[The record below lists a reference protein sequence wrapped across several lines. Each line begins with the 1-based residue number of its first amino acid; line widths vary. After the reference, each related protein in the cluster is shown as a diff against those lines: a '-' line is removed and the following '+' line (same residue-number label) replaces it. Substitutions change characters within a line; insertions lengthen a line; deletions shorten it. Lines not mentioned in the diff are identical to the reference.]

1 MGHEK
6 LVPVS
11 LGTRNELVLSR
22 LILSTLSSRS
32 NRRRFYITNHGL
44 TLCSLSF
51 CVCLFAFG
59 EKTLGRVAL
68 QPRSLDKERRV

>member
-22 LILSTLSSRS
+22 VILSTLSSRS
-32 NRRRFYITNHGL
+32 NRRISYITNHRL
-44 TLCSLSF
+44 TLFFLF
-51 CVCLFAFG
+51 VYVCLLP
-59 EKTLGRVAL
+59 LGNLKGAL
-68 QPRSLDKERRV
+68 QAH